1 MTMARLTRKIGTERV
16 ASIFLLTP
24 RCIPVKGSISSRSS
38 TASTPGATL
47 RAGLGAFFSPVA
59 IMTSSAVTRPNS
71 PVPTMLAKSI
81 LAFLA
86 SARAVGVAAITPAA
100 GMCAGFTGAET
111 AAAFVEEPAAE
122 AAGFLE
128 ADMTS
133 PPVIRP
139 LGPVPTTVLRSTP
152 NSSAFFLASGD
163 ATMRPPALAFAFEEA
178 VFGAAAAAAFGEA
191 AAAAGMA
198 TAAPAPPASVAA

>member
-24 RCIPVKGSISSRSS
+24 RCIPVKGSKSSRSS

-86 SARAVGVAAITPAA
+86 STRAVGVAAITPAA
-100 GMCAGFTGAET
+100 GICEGLTGAAA
-111 AAAFVEEPAAE
+111 AAAFVVT
-122 AAGFLE
+122 AGFLE

-163 ATMRPPALAFAFEEA
+163 ATMRPPALALETAFGAAAEGAA
-178 VFGAAAAAAFGEA
+178 VFGEAGAAAAAGI
-191 AAAAGMA
+191 
-198 TAAPAPPASVAA
+198 TAPPPPASVAA